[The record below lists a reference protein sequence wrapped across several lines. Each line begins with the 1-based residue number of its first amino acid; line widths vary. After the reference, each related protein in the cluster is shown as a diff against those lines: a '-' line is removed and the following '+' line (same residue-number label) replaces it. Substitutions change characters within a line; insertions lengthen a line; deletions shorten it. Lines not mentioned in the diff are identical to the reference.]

1 MIKGSPQSNANAEQ
15 SRQTA
20 ATAAQQPVSPEEEV
34 GIRRD
39 VKAIN
44 TTIMLLSQ
52 KMGYI
57 VRNEKVLSKN
67 ILILN
72 EKIKKL
78 DEKVSNVNAQAMGG
92 GASAEELDSA
102 KSQIEELYNKVKGL
116 KTEIDVLR
124 SDLES
129 LNTRYATKAELKE
142 LKYLVD
148 AINPLEFV
156 TYRQLKELLKK

>member
-1 MIKGSPQSNANAEQ
+1 MIKGNSQGANTDATRQQTQSNA
-15 SRQTA
+15 
-20 ATAAQQPVSPEEEV
+20 PVSPAEEV

-78 DEKVSNVNAQAMGG
+78 DEKFSNVNIA
-92 GASAEELDSA
+92 ASGIGLSSDELDSMKA
-102 KSQIEELYNKVKGL
+102 QIEELYNKIKGL
-116 KTEIDVLR
+116 RTEVEVLR
-124 SDLES
+124 SELGS
-129 LNTRYATKAELKE
+129 LNVKFATKAELKE

-156 TYRQLKELLKK
+156 TYRQIKELLKK